1 MATRSEV
8 ERRRNALKKWLRQEF
23 ENRAVPVGSILP
35 PVKVLAANHGL
46 SVNIAHQ
53 TLRQLVAE
61 GILHTVP
68 GVGTFLGPR
77 QAVTSEFYLF
87 LRNAPMGPA
96 EQTIQAGFEE
106 QIARQGG
113 ASLALTLAQAQE
125 LEGAEHLPALAGIYG
140 VTGNRDDGW
149 HWAGAQHIPQVSF
162 AGHEV
167 DDISDVVSYN
177 DLQGG
182 SQAAEHLLQ
191 AGHRRIAFLG
201 LHTPGTVSGPLR
213 WSELR
218 ETGWRQAMAGAGAA
232 TESLAFH
239 PAETA
244 SDTEWIH
251 RTPQIARDVA
261 RLLVH
266 REEVTAVITANDNT
280 ALGLLAALQSAGRPR
295 ETWPAIVGFDNQEMP
310 GGYWLTSLHLPADEL
325 GRIAADLLWQRR
337 HELLEGPPVH
347 RQTAM
352 CLLPRLSSQIG
363 WAARLNEAG
372 ILSSI

>member
-8 ERRRNALKKWLRQEF
+8 EQRRNTLKQWLRREF
-23 ENRAVPVGSILP
+23 ENRAVPAGTILP

-61 GILHTVP
+61 GILHTIP
-68 GVGTFLGPR
+68 GVGTFLGAR

-87 LRNAPMGPA
+87 LRNAPTGPA
-96 EQTIQAGFEE
+96 EQEIQAGFEE

-125 LEGAEHLPALAGIYG
+125 LEGGKRLPTLAGVYG
-140 VTGNRDDGW
+140 VTENLADGGR
-149 HWAGAQHIPQVSF
+149 WAGAQHIPHVSF

-167 DDISDVVSYN
+167 DDAPDLVSYN

-201 LHTPGTVSGPLR
+201 LHTPSAVPGPLR

-232 TESLAFH
+232 TEGLAFH
-239 PAETA
+239 PPGST
-244 SDTEWIH
+244 SDTEWMH
-251 RTPQIARDVA
+251 RTPQIAREAA

-266 REEVTAVITANDNT
+266 REEVTAVVAVNDNA
-280 ALGLLAALQSAGRPR
+280 ALGLLAALQRTGLPR
-295 ETWPAIVGFDNQEMP
+295 EAWPAIVGFDNQEMP
-310 GGYWLTSLHLPADEL
+310 GGYWLTSLHLPADDV
-325 GRIAADLLWQRR
+325 GRTAADLLWQRR
-337 HELLEGPPVH
+337 HGVLTGPPVH
-347 RQTAM
+347 RQIALR
-352 CLLPRLSSQIG
+352 LLPRLSSQRG

-372 ILSSI
+372 FLSKN